1 MLMVFLSVAAL
12 LVVAVISRRS
22 LSGRPAIDRAIKV
35 SLVIFAI
42 LGFLSRSFVIVDGDE
57 IGGLKR
63 IYLGDELP
71 PGRIIALEGQKGPQA
86 EVLGPGFHLI
96 PFVRVI
102 YEIEFFPVQEIPEG
116 QYGLLL
122 ANDGRAIDE
131 GAYLANPWPDDAGEK
146 WHNATYFLENGGQKG
161 PQFDV
166 LNPGKYR
173 LNPYLFKINRL
184 QATDVPTGHVA
195 VIRSNIKTTD
205 QTCPDPAKTVGKA
218 DEAVALPLV
227 PKGCVGVWEEPIPPG
242 RYYLNEKAFVTTIIP
257 TRLQTWVY
265 KGGYTARRI
274 NLTVSDE
281 GKIQQ
286 KEVSEQIQVPKNAA
300 DRAIN
305 VRVEGWTVP
314 VEMRVVVAVNPA
326 NAAKVVASVGG
337 LEQVENNIITP
348 VIRDIM
354 RTIGGQ
360 PNRKVLDLVEKRAEI
375 VAEVERAIVPE
386 GLKAGVTIQE
396 VRMGEPAI
404 PPELLVAT
412 LREQLANQLQATYKK
427 EQDAQRERI
436 KVERERATADQQ
448 KELVAAEIRKKAAEF
463 TKEQLRLLGEGEKL
477 KLLEIAKGQEA
488 QALVLGRDAALQ
500 LAALEKAL
508 EAAKQND
515 RIVKVP
521 TVQVIGGQPGS
532 FEGAAAILGSSN
544 IIRAME
550 GLERREKPKQE

>member
-12 LVVAVISRRS
+12 IVAAVISQRS
-22 LSGRPAIDRAIKV
+22 LSGRPVIDRAIKG
-35 SLVIFAI
+35 SLVVFAI
-42 LGFLSRSFVIVDGDE
+42 IGFLSRSFIIIDGDE
-57 IGGLKR
+57 IGALKR
-63 IYLGDELP
+63 IYLGDQLP
-71 PGRIIALEGQKGPQA
+71 PGRIIALDGQKGPQA

-102 YEIEFFPVQEIPEG
+102 YEIEYFPVQEIPEG
-116 QYGLLL
+116 QYGLLVTT
-122 ANDGRAIDE
+122 DGRAIDE
-131 GAYLANPWPDDAGEK
+131 GSYLADRWPPGREEGMLD
-146 WHNATYFLENGGQKG
+146 ATYFLENGGQKG
-161 PQFDV
+161 PQFNV
-166 LNPGKYR
+166 LRPGKYR
-173 LNPYLFKINRL
+173 INPYLFRINRL
-184 QATDVPTGHVA
+184 LATDVPTGHVA
-195 VIRSNIKTTD
+195 VIRSNVKTTD
-205 QTCPDPAKTVGKA
+205 KACPDPSISFGTA
-218 DEAVALPLV
+218 DKSVALPLV
-227 PKGCVGVWEEPIPPG
+227 PEGCVGVWEKPKPPG

-265 KGGYTARRI
+265 KGGYTARRV

-286 KEVSEQIQVPKNAA
+286 KEVSEVIKIPKNAA
-300 DRAIN
+300 DKAIN

-314 VEMRVVVAVNPA
+314 VDMRVIVAVNPA

-337 LEQVENNIITP
+337 LKEVEDNIITP
-348 VIRDIM
+348 AIRDIL
-354 RTIGGQ
+354 RTIGGH
-360 PNRKVLDLVEKRAEI
+360 PDRKVMDLVEKRAEI

-412 LREQLANQLQATYKK
+412 LREQLAIQLQATYKK

-488 QALVLGRDAALQ
+488 QALVLGKEAALQ

-508 EAAKQND
+508 EAAKEND

-521 TVQVIGGQPGS
+521 TVQVIGAGAGS

-550 GLERREKPKQE
+550 GLSKKSEKQE

>member
-12 LVVAVISRRS
+12 IVTAVISQRS
-22 LSGRPAIDRAIKV
+22 LSGRPAIDRAIKG
-35 SLVIFAI
+35 SLVVFAI
-42 LGFLSRSFVIVDGDE
+42 IGFLSRSFIIIDGDE
-57 IGGLKR
+57 IGALKR
-63 IYLGDELP
+63 IYLGDQLP
-71 PGRIIALEGQKGPQA
+71 PGRIIALDGQKGPQA

-96 PFVRVI
+96 PFVRVV
-102 YEIEFFPVQEIPEG
+102 YEIEYFPVQEIPEG
-116 QYGLLL
+116 QYGLLVTT
-122 ANDGRAIDE
+122 DGRAIDE
-131 GAYLANPWPDDAGEK
+131 GSYLADRWPLGKEEEMLE
-146 WHNATYFLENGGQKG
+146 ATYFLENGGQKG
-161 PQFDV
+161 PQFNV
-166 LNPGKYR
+166 LRPGKYR
-173 LNPYLFKINRL
+173 INPYLFRINKL
-184 QATDVPTGHVA
+184 LATDVPTGHVA
-195 VIRSNIKTTD
+195 VIRSNVKTT
-205 QTCPDPAKTVGKA
+205 TAECPDPSISFGTA
-218 DEAVALPLV
+218 DESVALPLV
-227 PKGCVGVWEEPIPPG
+227 PEGCVGVWEKPKPPG

-265 KGGYTARRI
+265 KGGYTARRV

-286 KEVSEQIQVPKNAA
+286 KEVSEVIKIPKNAA
-300 DRAIN
+300 DKAIN

-314 VEMRVVVAVNPA
+314 VDMRVIVAVNPA

-337 LEQVENNIITP
+337 LKEVEDNIITP
-348 VIRDIM
+348 AIRDIL
-354 RTIGGQ
+354 RTIGGH
-360 PNRKVLDLVEKRAEI
+360 PDRKVMDLVEKRAEI

-412 LREQLANQLQATYKK
+412 LREQLAIQLQATYKK

-488 QALVLGRDAALQ
+488 QALVLGKEAALQ
-500 LAALEKAL
+500 LAALEMAL
-508 EAAKQND
+508 EAAKEND

-521 TVQVIGGQPGS
+521 TVQVIGAGAGS

-550 GLERREKPKQE
+550 SLSNKQEKQQ

>member
-1 MLMVFLSVAAL
+1 MLMIFLSVAAL
-12 LVVAVISRRS
+12 IAAALVAHRS
-22 LSGRPAIDRAIKV
+22 LSGRPGIDRVIKG
-35 SLVIFAI
+35 SLVIFAVV
-42 LGFLSRSFVIVDGDE
+42 GFLSRSFVIIDGDE

-71 PGRIIALEGQKGPQA
+71 PGRIIALDGQKGPQA
-86 EVLGPGFHLI
+86 EVLGPGFHLM
-96 PFVRVI
+96 PFVRVL
-102 YEIEFFPVQEIPEG
+102 YDVEYFPVQEIPEG

-122 ANDGRAIDE
+122 TTDGLPLDK
-131 GAYLANPWPDDAGEK
+131 GAYLANPWPEDKVAQMQD
-146 WHNATYFLENGGQKG
+146 ATYFLQNGGQKG
-161 PQFDV
+161 LQFNV

-173 LNPYLFKINRL
+173 INPYLYQIKKL
-184 QATDVPTGHVA
+184 LATDVPTGHVA
-195 VIRSNIKTTD
+195 VIRSNIKTTTD
-205 QTCPDPAKTVGKA
+205 TCPDPSISVSTA
-218 DEAVALPLV
+218 DESVALPLV
-227 PKGCVGVWEEPIPPG
+227 PKGCVGVWETPLPPG

-281 GKIQQ
+281 GKIEQ
-286 KEVSEQIQVPKNAA
+286 KEVSEKVLVPKGAA
-300 DRAIN
+300 DKAIN

-314 VEMRVVVAVNPA
+314 VDMRVVIAVNPA

-337 LEQVENNIITP
+337 LKQVEDNIITP
-348 VIRDIM
+348 AIRDIL
-354 RTIGGQ
+354 RTIGGH
-360 PNRKVLDLVEKRAEI
+360 PDRKVMDLVEKRAEI
-375 VAEVERAIVPE
+375 VAMVERAIVPE

-412 LREQLANQLQATYKK
+412 LREQLAIQLRQTYKK

-488 QALVLGRDAALQ
+488 QALVLGKEAALY
-500 LAALEKAL
+500 LAALEMAL
-508 EAAKQND
+508 EAAKAND

-521 TVQVIGGQPGS
+521 TVQVIGTGGGS
-532 FEGAAAILGSSN
+532 LEGAAAILGSTN
-544 IIRAME
+544 IIRALE
-550 GLERREKPKQE
+550 GLPRQKQE

>member
-12 LVVAVISRRS
+12 ILAAALASRS
-22 LSGRPAIDRAIKV
+22 LTGRPIVDRSINITLVLLAIV
-35 SLVIFAI
+35 
-42 LGFLSRSFVIVDGDE
+42 GFLSRSFVIVDGDE
-57 IGGLKR
+57 IGALKR

-71 PGRIIALEGQKGPQA
+71 PGRIIALDGQKGPQA

-102 YEIEFFPVQEIPEG
+102 NEIEFFAVQEIPEG
-116 QYGLLL
+116 QYGLLV
-122 ANDGRAIDE
+122 ATDGRQIDD
-131 GAYLANPWPDDAGEK
+131 GAYLANPWPEAAQEK

-161 PQFDV
+161 PQYDV
-166 LNPGKYR
+166 LKPGKYR
-173 LNPYLFKINRL
+173 INPYLFRINKL
-184 QATDVPTGHVA
+184 LATDVPTGHVA
-195 VIRSNIKTTD
+195 VIRSNIKTTAEA
-205 QTCPDPAKTVGKA
+205 CPDPAKSFGTA
-218 DEAVALPLV
+218 DKSVALPLV

-242 RYYLNEKAFVTTIIP
+242 RYYLNEKAFVSTIIP

-286 KEVSEQIQVPKNAA
+286 KEVSEVIKVPKNAA

-337 LEQVENNIITP
+337 LEEVENNIITP
-348 VIRDIM
+348 VIRDIL

-360 PNRKVLDLVEKRAEI
+360 PGRKVLDLVEKRGEI
-375 VAEVERAIVPE
+375 VAELERAIVPE

-412 LREQLANQLQATYKK
+412 LREQLAKQLQETYKK

-488 QALVLGRDAALQ
+488 QALVLGKEAALQ

-508 EAAKQND
+508 EAAKEND

-521 TVQVIGGQPGS
+521 TVMVIGSQPGS

-544 IIRAME
+544 IIQALQ
-550 GLERREKPKQE
+550 GLQKKPAQ

>member
-1 MLMVFLSVAAL
+1 MLMVFLSAAAL
-12 LVVAVISRRS
+12 LAAIFIAHRT
-22 LSGRPAIDRAIKV
+22 LTDRPIVDRTIKA

-42 LGFLSRSFVIVDGDE
+42 IGFLSRSFVIVDGDE

-71 PGRIIALEGQKGPQA
+71 PGRIIALDGQKGPQA
-86 EVLGPGFHLI
+86 EVLGPGFHLK
-96 PFVRVI
+96 PFVRVL
-102 YEIEFFPVQEIPEG
+102 YDIEFFPVQEIPEG
-116 QYGLLL
+116 QYGLLVTT
-122 ANDGRAIDE
+122 DGSTIDE
-131 GAYLANPWPDDAGEK
+131 GAYLANPWSEGSEEDML
-146 WHNATYFLENGGQKG
+146 NAAYFLENGGQKG
-161 PQFDV
+161 PQFNV
-166 LNPGKYR
+166 LKPGKYR
-173 LNPYLFKINRL
+173 LNPYLYRINQL
-184 QATDVPTGHVA
+184 PATDVPTGHVA
-195 VIRSNIKTTD
+195 VIRSNIKTTNAD
-205 QTCPDPAKTVGKA
+205 CPDPAKSVGAA
-218 DEAVALPLV
+218 DKDFALPLV
-227 PKGCVGVWEEPIPPG
+227 PKGCVGVWEESIPPG
-242 RYYLNEKAFVTTIIP
+242 RYYLNEKAFVRTIIP
-257 TRLQTWVY
+257 TRVQTWVY

-286 KEVSEQIQVPKNAA
+286 KEVSEKIGVPKDAA
-300 DRAIN
+300 APAIN

-314 VEMRVVVAVNPA
+314 VDMRVVIAVNPA

-337 LEQVENNIITP
+337 LKEVEDNIITP
-348 VIRDIM
+348 AIRDIL

-360 PNRKVLDLVEKRAEI
+360 PDRKVLDLVEKRSEI
-375 VAEVERAIVPE
+375 VAEVERAIAPE
-386 GLKAGVTIQE
+386 GLKAGITIQE

-412 LREQLANQLQATYKK
+412 LREQLARQLQATYKK

-488 QALVLGRDAALQ
+488 QALVLGKDAALQ

-508 EAAKQND
+508 AAAIEND

-521 TVQVIGGQPGS
+521 TVQVTGTEAGS

-544 IIRAME
+544 IIQAMQ
-550 GLERREKPKQE
+550 GVRQQPGQ

>member
-1 MLMVFLSVAAL
+1 M
-12 LVVAVISRRS
+12 
-22 LSGRPAIDRAIKV
+22 
-35 SLVIFAI
+35 
-42 LGFLSRSFVIVDGDE
+42 
-57 IGGLKR
+57 
-63 IYLGDELP
+63 
-71 PGRIIALEGQKGPQA
+71 
-86 EVLGPGFHLI
+86 LGPGFHLI
-96 PFVRVI
+96 PFVRVLFA
-102 YEIEFFPVQEIPEG
+102 IEFFPVQEIPEG
-116 QYGLLL
+116 QYGLLVTT
-122 ANDGRAIDE
+122 DGSAIDE
-131 GAYLANPWPDDAGEK
+131 GAFLANPWQAGTEEAMP
-146 WHNATYFLENGGQKG
+146 NATYFLENGGQKG
-161 PQFDV
+161 PQYNI
-166 LNPGKYR
+166 LKPGKYR
-173 LNPYLFKINRL
+173 LNPYLFRINKL
-184 QATDVPTGHVA
+184 LATDVPTGHVA
-195 VIRSNIKTTD
+195 VIRSNVKTTEAE
-205 QTCPDPAKTVGKA
+205 CPDPAKTFGRA
-218 DEAVALPLV
+218 DESVALPLV
-227 PKGCVGVWEEPIPPG
+227 PKGCVGVWEESIPPG
-242 RYYLNEKAFVTTIIP
+242 RYYLNEKAFVSTIIP
-257 TRLQTWVY
+257 TRVQTWVY

-286 KEVSEQIQVPKNAA
+286 KEVSEQVAVPKDAA
-300 DRAIN
+300 APAIN

-314 VEMRVVVAVNPA
+314 VDMRIVVAVNPA

-337 LEQVENNIITP
+337 LTEVEDNIITP
-348 VIRDIM
+348 AIRDIL

-360 PNRKVLDLVEKRAEI
+360 PGRKVLDLVEKRGEI

-412 LREQLANQLQATYKK
+412 LREQLAKQLQETYKK

-488 QALVLGRDAALQ
+488 QALVLGKDAALQ

-508 EAAKQND
+508 AAAIEND

-521 TVQVIGGQPGS
+521 TVQVMGGEAGS

-544 IIRAME
+544 IIQAMQ
-550 GLERREKPKQE
+550 GIKQEQKQQ

>member
-12 LVVAVISRRS
+12 IVAAVISQRS
-22 LSGRPAIDRAIKV
+22 LSGRPAIDRAIKG
-35 SLVIFAI
+35 SLVVFAI
-42 LGFLSRSFVIVDGDE
+42 IGFLSRSFIIIDGDE
-57 IGGLKR
+57 IGALKR
-63 IYLGDELP
+63 IYLGDQLP
-71 PGRIIALEGQKGPQA
+71 PGRIIALDGQKGPQA

-96 PFVRVI
+96 PFVRVV
-102 YEIEFFPVQEIPEG
+102 YEIEYFPVQEIPEG
-116 QYGLLL
+116 QYGLLVTT
-122 ANDGRAIDE
+122 DGRAIDE
-131 GAYLANPWPDDAGEK
+131 GSYLADRWPLGKEEEMLE
-146 WHNATYFLENGGQKG
+146 ATYFLENGGQKG
-161 PQFDV
+161 PQFNV
-166 LNPGKYR
+166 LRPGKYR
-173 LNPYLFKINRL
+173 INPYLFRINKL
-184 QATDVPTGHVA
+184 LATDVPTGHVA
-195 VIRSNIKTTD
+195 VIRSNVKTT
-205 QTCPDPAKTVGKA
+205 TAECPDPSISFGTA
-218 DEAVALPLV
+218 DKSVALPLV
-227 PKGCVGVWEEPIPPG
+227 PEGCVGVWEKPKPPG

-265 KGGYTARRI
+265 KGGYTARRV

-286 KEVSEQIQVPKNAA
+286 KEVSEVIKIPKNAA
-300 DRAIN
+300 DKAIN

-314 VEMRVVVAVNPA
+314 VDMRVIVAVNPA

-337 LEQVENNIITP
+337 LKEVEDNIITP
-348 VIRDIM
+348 AIRDIL
-354 RTIGGQ
+354 RTIGGH
-360 PNRKVLDLVEKRAEI
+360 PDRKVMDLVEKRAEI

-412 LREQLANQLQATYKK
+412 LREQLAIQLQATYKK

-488 QALVLGRDAALQ
+488 QALVLGKEAALQ
-500 LAALEKAL
+500 LAALEMAL
-508 EAAKQND
+508 EAAKEND

-521 TVQVIGGQPGS
+521 TVQVIGTGAGS

-550 GLERREKPKQE
+550 SLSNKQEKQQ

>member
-12 LVVAVISRRS
+12 IVTAVISQRS
-22 LSGRPAIDRAIKV
+22 LSGRPAIDRAIKG
-35 SLVIFAI
+35 SLVVFAI
-42 LGFLSRSFVIVDGDE
+42 IGFLSRSFIIIDGDE
-57 IGGLKR
+57 IGALKR
-63 IYLGDELP
+63 IYLGDQLP
-71 PGRIIALEGQKGPQA
+71 PGRIIALDGQKGPQA

-96 PFVRVI
+96 PFVRVV
-102 YEIEFFPVQEIPEG
+102 YEIEYFPVQEIPEG
-116 QYGLLL
+116 QYGLLVTT
-122 ANDGRAIDE
+122 DGRAIDE
-131 GAYLANPWPDDAGEK
+131 GSYLADRWPLGKEEEMLE
-146 WHNATYFLENGGQKG
+146 ATYFLENGGQKG
-161 PQFDV
+161 PQFNV
-166 LNPGKYR
+166 LRPGKYR
-173 LNPYLFKINRL
+173 INPYLFRINKL
-184 QATDVPTGHVA
+184 LATDVPTGHVA
-195 VIRSNIKTTD
+195 VIRSNVKTT
-205 QTCPDPAKTVGKA
+205 TAECPDPSISFGTA
-218 DEAVALPLV
+218 DESVALPLV
-227 PKGCVGVWEEPIPPG
+227 PEGCVGVWEKPKPPG

-265 KGGYTARRI
+265 KGGYTARRV

-286 KEVSEQIQVPKNAA
+286 KEVSEVIKIPKNAA
-300 DRAIN
+300 DKAIN

-314 VEMRVVVAVNPA
+314 VDMRVIVAVNPA

-337 LEQVENNIITP
+337 LKEVEDNIITP
-348 VIRDIM
+348 AIRDIL
-354 RTIGGQ
+354 RTIGGH
-360 PNRKVLDLVEKRAEI
+360 PDRKVMDLVEKRAEI

-412 LREQLANQLQATYKK
+412 LREQLAIQLQATYKK

-488 QALVLGRDAALQ
+488 QALVLGKEAALQ
-500 LAALEKAL
+500 LAALEMAL
-508 EAAKQND
+508 EAAKEND

-521 TVQVIGGQPGS
+521 TVQVIGTGAGS

-550 GLERREKPKQE
+550 SLSNKQEKQQ

>member
-12 LVVAVISRRS
+12 IVAALISRRS
-22 LSGRPAIDRAIKV
+22 IFSRPVADRAVKI
-35 SLVIFAI
+35 SLVVFAI
-42 LGFLSRSFVIVDGDE
+42 IGFLSRSFVIIDGDE
-57 IGGLKR
+57 IGALKR
-63 IYLGDELP
+63 VYLGDPLP
-71 PGRIIALEGQKGPQA
+71 PGRIIALDGQNGPQA
-86 EVLGPGFHLI
+86 EILGPGFHLI
-96 PFVRVI
+96 PFVRVL
-102 YEIEFFPVQEIPEG
+102 YEVEFFPVQEIPEG
-116 QYGLLL
+116 QYGLLVTT
-122 ANDGRAIDE
+122 DGRAIDE
-131 GAYLANPWPDDAGEK
+131 GAYLAHPWDEGEQEK
-146 WHNATYFLENGGQKG
+146 MLDATYFLENGGQKG
-161 PQFDV
+161 PQFNV
-166 LNPGKYR
+166 LKPGKYR
-173 LNPYLFKINRL
+173 LNPYLYRINKL
-184 QATDVPTGHVA
+184 VATDVPTGHVA
-195 VIRSNIKTTD
+195 VIRSNIKTTTD
-205 QTCPDPAKTVGKA
+205 PCPDPAKSVGEA
-218 DEAVALPLV
+218 DRSVALPLV

-281 GKIQQ
+281 GKIEQ
-286 KEVSEQIQVPKNAA
+286 KEVSENIPVPADAA

-314 VEMRVVVAVNPA
+314 VDMRVVVAVNPA

-337 LEQVENNIITP
+337 LKQVEDNIITP
-348 VIRDIM
+348 AIRDIL
-354 RTIGGQ
+354 RTIGGE
-360 PNRKVLDLVEKRAEI
+360 PGRKVLDLVEKRAEI
-375 VAEVERAIVPE
+375 VAEVEHSIVPE

-412 LREQLANQLQATYKK
+412 LREQLAIQLQATYKK

-477 KLLEIAKGQEA
+477 KLLEIARGQEA
-488 QALVLGRDAALQ
+488 QAQVLGREAALQ

-508 EAAKQND
+508 EAAKEND

-521 TVQVIGGQPGS
+521 TVQVLGGQGGS
-532 FEGAAAILGSSN
+532 LEGAAAILGSSN
-544 IIRAME
+544 IVRAMQ
-550 GLERREKPKQE
+550 GIAEKPEKKLE

>member
-12 LVVAVISRRS
+12 IVAAVISQRS
-22 LSGRPAIDRAIKV
+22 LSGRPAIDRAIKG
-35 SLVIFAI
+35 SLVVFAI
-42 LGFLSRSFVIVDGDE
+42 IGFLSRSFIIIDGDE
-57 IGGLKR
+57 IGALKR
-63 IYLGDELP
+63 IYLGDQLP
-71 PGRIIALEGQKGPQA
+71 PGSIIALDGQKGPQA

-102 YEIEFFPVQEIPEG
+102 YEIEYFPVQEIPEG
-116 QYGLLL
+116 QYGLLVTT
-122 ANDGRAIDE
+122 DGRAIDE
-131 GAYLANPWPDDAGEK
+131 GSYLADRWPLGKEEEMLE
-146 WHNATYFLENGGQKG
+146 ATYFLENGGQKG
-161 PQFDV
+161 PQFNV
-166 LNPGKYR
+166 LRPGKYR
-173 LNPYLFKINRL
+173 INPYLFRINKL
-184 QATDVPTGHVA
+184 LATDVPTGHVA
-195 VIRSNIKTTD
+195 VIRSNVKTT
-205 QTCPDPAKTVGKA
+205 TAECPDPSISFGTA
-218 DEAVALPLV
+218 DESVALPLV
-227 PKGCVGVWEEPIPPG
+227 PEGCVGVWEKPKPPG

-265 KGGYTARRI
+265 KGGYTARRV

-286 KEVSEQIQVPKNAA
+286 KEVSEVIKIPKNAA
-300 DRAIN
+300 DKAIN

-314 VEMRVVVAVNPA
+314 VDMRVIVAVNPA

-337 LEQVENNIITP
+337 LKEVEDNIITP
-348 VIRDIM
+348 AIRDIL
-354 RTIGGQ
+354 RTIGGH
-360 PNRKVLDLVEKRAEI
+360 PDRKVMDLVEKRAEI

-412 LREQLANQLQATYKK
+412 LREQLAIQLQATYKK

-488 QALVLGRDAALQ
+488 QALVLGKEAALQ
-500 LAALEKAL
+500 LAALEMAL
-508 EAAKQND
+508 EAAKEND

-521 TVQVIGGQPGS
+521 TVQVIGAGAGS

-550 GLERREKPKQE
+550 SLSNKQEKQQ